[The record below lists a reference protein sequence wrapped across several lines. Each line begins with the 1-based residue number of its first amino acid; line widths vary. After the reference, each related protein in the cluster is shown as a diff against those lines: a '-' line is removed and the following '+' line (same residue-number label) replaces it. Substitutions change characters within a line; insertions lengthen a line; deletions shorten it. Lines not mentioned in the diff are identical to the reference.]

1 MPIQILIADD
11 NALVRS
17 ALRQVLESEGKGQ
30 WEMVEAE
37 NGQDAV
43 ILAQKVKPTLVILDL
58 AMPLKDG
65 FSTAREIGAL
75 LPGTPILMHT
85 LYWSARVELEA
96 LKAGVR
102 KTVPKSDSGV
112 LIAAVRELLGAKP
125 GGPGS
130 EEDSG
135 KVSPLPST
143 TNDTITKVEKGAKA
157 SITRPEN

>member
-37 NGQDAV
+37 NGQEAV
-43 ILAQKVKPTLVILDL
+43 ILAQKTKPALVILDL

-65 FSTAREIGAL
+65 FSTAREIGQL

-85 LYWSARVELEA
+85 LYWSVRVEFEA
-96 LKAGVR
+96 MKAGVR
-102 KTVPKSDSGV
+102 KTVPKSESGV
-112 LIAAVRELLGAKP
+112 LIAAVRELLGTKP
-125 GGPGS
+125 ASPSS
-130 EEDSG
+130 EEDS
-135 KVSPLPST
+135 VEISPLPNPA
-143 TNDTITKVEKGAKA
+143 NDTITKVEKIAKA
-157 SITRPEN
+157 PVIRPEN